1 VNSRLTYLRMGGVI
15 AVILSLFLKF
25 SPLGHAWLAHASDD
39 IPLTLYALAFG
50 LWMLA
55 EAVERQTAAV
65 QNRPRGVALA
75 VGTMALSFGI
85 VIGVL
90 NVLHVRLP
98 GTLSQSV
105 WLAMTGAAGVVIW
118 SIFVGSIRAKPQ
130 PRPHTTVLDD
140 H

>member
-1 VNSRLTYLRMGGVI
+1 MNSRLTYLRMGGVI

-25 SPLGHAWLAHASDD
+25 SPLGRAWLAHASDD

-75 VGTMALSFGI
+75 VGTTALSFGI

-118 SIFVGSIRAKPQ
+118 SIFVGSIRTRPE
-130 PRPHTTVLDD
+130 PRPHTTMLEEG
-140 H
+140 